1 MENGAKIRGTL
12 SFGTLRTLRRQMFE
26 VFITSV
32 EESIDFFWEIHNDD
46 NSGEWAERHKSN
58 RRGLKV

>member
-46 NSGEWAERHKSN
+46 NSGEWDIKATEED
-58 RRGLKV
+58 